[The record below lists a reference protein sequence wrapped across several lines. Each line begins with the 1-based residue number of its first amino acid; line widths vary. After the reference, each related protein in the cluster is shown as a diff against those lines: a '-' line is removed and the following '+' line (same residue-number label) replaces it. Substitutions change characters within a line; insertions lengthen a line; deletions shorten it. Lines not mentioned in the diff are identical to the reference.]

1 MESKRKTL
9 LVVDDN
15 DDTCEFLAVML
26 QQEGID
32 CVAVA
37 SATKALKIIE
47 NQKFDLY
54 VLDVNLPD
62 ISGLELCKKIRETD
76 RRTPVVFY
84 TAAAFPNDVEA
95 GLMAGADAYLVKPQV
110 EELVPTIKRYVSTIG
125 RFPWSQNLP

>member
-26 QQEGID
+26 EQEGID

-37 SATKALKIIE
+37 SATKALQIIE
-47 NQKFDLY
+47 IQQFDLY

-62 ISGLELCKKIRETD
+62 ISGLELCKKIREID
-76 RRTPVVFY
+76 RQTPVVFY

-125 RFPWSQNLP
+125 RFPGSQSLS